1 MKTVNIKV
9 NENNQLV
16 INEMVIDLFHKSEKF
31 DHYKM
36 EIKGRAKLIKFW
48 KQLLQQSTTTNFG
61 GNLNEQFSYLNI
73 NNGNGCVITFNC
85 PKNEYKNYWSI
96 NIELEK

>member
-16 INEMVIDLFHKSEKF
+16 INEMVINLFNKDEKF
-31 DHYKM
+31 NYYKM
-36 EIKGRAKLIKFW
+36 ELKGYSKCVKFW

-61 GNLNEQFSYLNI
+61 GNLTEKFSYVNI

-85 PKNEYKNYWSI
+85 PKNEYKNYWLI